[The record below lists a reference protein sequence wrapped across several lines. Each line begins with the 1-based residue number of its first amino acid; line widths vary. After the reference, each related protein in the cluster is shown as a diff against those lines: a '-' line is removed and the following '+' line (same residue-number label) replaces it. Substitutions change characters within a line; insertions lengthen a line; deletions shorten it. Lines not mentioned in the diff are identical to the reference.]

1 MVAVWIGNGVVMPS
15 RARRSTRRSGRP
27 EGGEAVVLGHLD
39 GPLTDLWVALVQVS
53 ASARSMSGSM

>member
-15 RARRSTRRSGRP
+15 RARRATRASGRP
-27 EGGEAVVLGHLD
+27 MAAKPLSSVTSS